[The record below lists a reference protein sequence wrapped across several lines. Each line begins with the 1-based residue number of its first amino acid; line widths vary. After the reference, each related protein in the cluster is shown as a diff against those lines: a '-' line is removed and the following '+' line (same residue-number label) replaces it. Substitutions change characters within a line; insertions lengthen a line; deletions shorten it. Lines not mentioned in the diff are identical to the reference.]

1 MGISDPILVREQYG
15 WILFLIKDC
24 FQFWIIFNWK
34 TRSYVPKSTYTYL
47 TKCLLSNYNCFQ
59 QFEVRF
65 LFEGNNSAP
74 PPFFFPFKRF
84 SLKFLVAKINN
95 LIKTFYGLHINCN
108 SAKIIARC
116 FHYYYFYYK
125 LFIFTIIIYFNYIIR
140 IKAAEKKHTRRKYIS
155 TEEFGD
161 NLGSI

>member
-1 MGISDPILVREQYG
+1 M
-15 WILFLIKDC
+15 
-24 FQFWIIFNWK
+24 
-34 TRSYVPKSTYTYL
+34 
-47 TKCLLSNYNCFQ
+47 LSNYNCFQ

-65 LFEGNNSAP
+65 LFEGNISAP
-74 PPFFFPFKRF
+74 PPFFPFKRF

-108 SAKIIARC
+108 GAKIIARC

-140 IKAAEKKHTRRKYIS
+140 IKAAKKKIHDENIYRRK
-155 TEEFGD
+155 
-161 NLGSI
+161 NLAIILAPFKKCFHTPSMIFLLNCKLLRSKFVL